1 MKVKKIKKCIG
12 WKEHISLPDL
22 GIKSLNMKTD
32 SGAATSSLHAED
44 IEIYS
49 RGSKHFV
56 RCQIVHEVSDGL
68 KLKKIHHEILE
79 FRKIRSS
86 NGQLERRPV
95 IETTAEL
102 FGEKWVIQI
111 TLTDRSLM
119 GFQMLFGRQAMK
131 GRFIIDPGKSYLAL
145 KKV

>member
-1 MKVKKIKKCIG
+1 MKTKKIKKTIG

-22 GIKSLNMKTD
+22 GIKSLKAKTD

-44 IEIYS
+44 IEIYTK
-49 RGSKHFV
+49 GSKQFV
-56 RCQIVHEVSDGL
+56 KCKIVHEVSDEL
-68 KLKKIHHEILE
+68 KLKKINHEILE

-95 IETTAEL
+95 IETTAVL
-102 FGEKWVIQI
+102 YDEKWTIQI

-119 GFQMLFGRQAMK
+119 GFQMLFGRQAMR
-131 GRFIIDPGKSYLAL
+131 GRFIIDPSKSYLAL
-145 KKV
+145 KKS